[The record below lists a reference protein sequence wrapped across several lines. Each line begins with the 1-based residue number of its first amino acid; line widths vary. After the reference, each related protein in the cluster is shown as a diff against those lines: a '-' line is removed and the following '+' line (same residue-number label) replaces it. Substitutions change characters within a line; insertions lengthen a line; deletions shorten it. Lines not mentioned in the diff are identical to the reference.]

1 MLGIIRMTN
10 SVDNSGSRGQGLI
23 TATDLLPALSVAEHV
38 KEKEFPIERMC
49 DIFNR
54 GMQKKWDRR
63 YYVDLFSGPGRCVI
77 RGSGEEVEGSPI
89 LAAKSQVP
97 FTDYFFSDKNVSSL
111 EALRKRVDN
120 LGLKEPLGF
129 RYYHGDAD
137 SVVSD
142 LAANL
147 PDADTSLGLAVLDS
161 WAWDYSFKT
170 LIHLTEGRRLDL
182 VINFPS
188 VFIKRNWQK
197 ELPRLDKF
205 MNGSRYRNSFELA
218 MTHEKPGLTPTR
230 VLLDFYGEEL
240 KGIGYRYV
248 DDHVEVKNSLG
259 MPLYSLIFA
268 SRHERGAEFWDKVTG
283 RQESGQ
289 IRML

>member
-1 MLGIIRMTN
+1 MTSTIDHN
-10 SVDNSGSRGQGLI
+10 GSRGQGLV
-23 TATDLLPALSVAEHV
+23 TASDRLPGLSVPEHV

-97 FTDYFFSDKNVSSL
+97 FTDYFFSDKSLPFL

-120 LGLKEPLGF
+120 LNLTESLQF
-129 RYYHGDAD
+129 SYYHGDAN

-142 LAANL
+142 LVANL
-147 PDADTSLGLAVLDS
+147 PVAETSLGLAVLDS
-161 WAWDYSFKT
+161 WGWDYSFET
-170 LIHLTEGRRLDL
+170 LSRLTEGRRLDL
-182 VINFPS
+182 VINFPI
-188 VFIKRNWQK
+188 VFIKRNWQR
-197 ELPRLDKF
+197 ELPQLDKF
-205 MNGSRYRNSFELA
+205 MNSRRYRKSFENA
-218 MTHEKPGLTPTR
+218 MTREKPGLTPTR

-240 KGIGYRYV
+240 KGIDYKYI

-259 MPLYSLIFA
+259 LPQYYLIFA
-268 SRHERGAEFWDKVTG
+268 SKNERGADFWEKVTR

>member
-1 MLGIIRMTN
+1 
-10 SVDNSGSRGQGLI
+10 
-23 TATDLLPALSVAEHV
+23 
-38 KEKEFPIERMC
+38 MC

-54 GMQKKWDRR
+54 GMQRKWDRR
-63 YYVDLFSGPGRCVI
+63 YYIDLFSGPGRSVI

-97 FTDYFFSDKNVSSL
+97 FTDYFFSDKNLLFL
-111 EALRKRVDN
+111 ETLRKRVDN
-120 LGLKEPLGF
+120 LGSKESLEF

-142 LAANL
+142 LEVSL
-147 PDADTSLGLAVLDS
+147 PVAETSLGLAVIDS
-161 WAWDYSFKT
+161 WGWDYSFET
-170 LIHLTEGRRLDL
+170 LTRLTEGRRLDL
-182 VINFPS
+182 VINFPI
-188 VFIKRNWQK
+188 VFIKRNWQR
-197 ELPRLDKF
+197 ELPQLDKF
-205 MNGSRYRNSFELA
+205 MNGRRYRKSFENA
-218 MTHEKPGLTPTR
+218 MIREKPGVTPTR

-240 KGIGYRYV
+240 KGIGYKYV

-259 MPLYSLIFA
+259 LPQYYLIFA
-268 SRHERGAEFWDKVTG
+268 SKNERGADFWEKVTR